1 MKFKVSDILPAL
13 DNVKEGAGGNY
24 TARCPAHEDKDNS
37 FSIGSDA
44 EGFAVCN
51 CFAGCSQADIWDA
64 IYNLIGKPEKEDKR
78 PIKRTQKPVCSYY
91 YKNEAGEVID
101 IKNRFEPGFNG
112 KSKSFTWSVTA
123 KKRREALPL
132 YHLADIMSASEVY
145 AVEGEKD
152 ADTLQRLGLAAT
164 TTKDGFTSDNMKYL
178 TGKAVYILEDN
189 DNAGHKFARNA
200 ADICRASAASV
211 KVVNIA
217 AFFPALPSKGDI
229 TDFVEMKGS
238 IEDLKAYI
246 DTLPEY
252 ITDPEKAEDNG
263 HPHAAI
269 WSKIEHYAINK
280 KGALIYSN
288 GDNVTPVCFGSL
300 AILEEIRKNDG
311 EGSALFFKVQGVTE
325 GGRVLPSVLVK
336 ASELAGFAWLAD
348 AYGSEII
355 PAPTNSAKQ
364 KLAAGVLMTG
374 RQAIKKTIYTA
385 TGYLMDNG
393 KPTAYIH
400 AGGHVNG
407 SDTLEADIQDNLKAY
422 TLQDANTSP
431 ENLKGAARSSLRLLE
446 AHAPGVVYPLFAF
459 VYLAPL
465 LPVVNDCLGDTGFCL
480 YLQGKTQSGKS
491 TLAALALSHFGKFT
505 AMTPPTSF
513 NSTAN
518 YINELAFILK
528 DSILWV
534 DDFHPQ
540 GTKREADKQ
549 AQIFQHIAR
558 AAGDHSSRGR
568 LNSNAKIQTL
578 HRPRCL
584 FLATGEDT
592 PQIGQSGI
600 ARLFTL
606 QVTKSREDI
615 TTLRKDARDG
625 VLSRAMS
632 DYISFIISHYEDV
645 KRTFTAFYNSAS
657 DKAIKAYSENR
668 LSAQAALL
676 YTSAKMYLSY
686 AKFTGVISEDTAKD
700 YKRDFEKNIFK
711 AAEKINDDLYNTD
724 PVQMYMKALRALISS
739 GRRYIINLE
748 AKTEAG
754 YFQAQSL
761 GADNTAIGWKDK
773 YFFYMDPNAT
783 FTAIC
788 EYYKGEG
795 TYFNISRQTLQREAM
810 DAGYIIGSGKD
821 PTTQKRINGNNTRV
835 LKFARATLE
844 EADALEGG
852 G

>member
-13 DNVKEGAGGNY
+13 DNVKEGTGGNY
-24 TARCPAHEDKDNS
+24 TARCPAHEDKNNS

-64 IYNLIGKPEKEDKR
+64 IYKIIGKPETDKPEKVKTNKR
-78 PIKRTQKPVCSYY
+78 TKNKVVAEYEYKDADGATVDIKRRYDNKAFSW
-91 YKNEAGEVID
+91 KRG
-101 IKNRFEPGFNG
+101 
-112 KSKSFTWSVTA
+112 TA
-123 KKRREALPL
+123 KRADVLPL
-132 YHLADIMSASEVY
+132 YNLEDILTAVDVF

-152 ADTLQRLGLAAT
+152 VNTLKALGYPAT
-164 TTKDGFTSDNMKYL
+164 STKDGFTSENMHYFE
-178 TGKAVYILEDN
+178 GKNLFVIEDN
-189 DNAGHKFARNA
+189 DAPGRKTAKKA
-200 ADICRASAASV
+200 ATLAKSSAAHV
-211 KVVNIA
+211 KIIDLA
-217 AFFPALPSKGDI
+217 AYFPALPVKGDI
-229 TDFVEMKGS
+229 SDFVEMKGS
-238 IEDLKAYI
+238 IEDLKTYI
-246 DTLPEY
+246 TTLPEF
-252 ITDPEKAEDNG
+252 IPDDNETEDEK

-269 WSKIEHYAINK
+269 YENIEHYFINK
-280 KGALIYSN
+280 KGVLTYTN

-325 GGRVLPSVLVK
+325 GGRVLPSYIVK
-336 ASELAGFAWLAD
+336 ASELAGFNWLAD

-364 KLAAGVLMTG
+364 KLTAGVLMTG

-422 TLQDANTSP
+422 TLQDVSTSP
-431 ENLKGAARSSLRLLE
+431 EDLKAAARSSLRLLE

-528 DSILWV
+528 DCILWV

-558 AAGDHSSRGR
+558 AAGDHSQRGR
-568 LNSNAKIQTL
+568 LTSSAKLQAM

-700 YKRDFEKNIFK
+700 YKRDFEKYIFK
-711 AAEKINDDLYNTD
+711 AAEKINDELFNTD

-748 AKTEAG
+748 AREETG
-754 YFQAQSL
+754 YFQTQSL
-761 GADNTAIGWKDK
+761 GADNKAIGWKDS
-773 YFFYMDPNAT
+773 YFYYMDPNAT

-788 EYYKGEG
+788 DYYKGEG

-821 PTTQKRINGNNTRV
+821 PTTQKRVNGNNTRV

-844 EADALEGG
+844 EADTPKGG